1 MMAKKCVLGVLFL
14 FLVGI
19 MSSFPMQ
26 KSSVV
31 LANINNENMFVEV
44 MTEDEGREEPTI
56 PDVEPEE
63 RFKVSVQVVGEG
75 TVELTPNA
83 EDYLKDSVV
92 KVEVTA
98 KAGWTFDKIEGVEL
112 DENNSFTVVEDVTIV
127 ATFLPNPVSFK
138 DEEKGVSVDATADI
152 LPIDASMQV
161 SMVESE
167 DERYSQVRSALST
180 PNKLQIFDITF
191 QTADNQPIEQLDELV
206 TVKIKLD
213 EMFDSQKVKLIRVEL
228 NPTSVGKTDYQF
240 EVVDGFLVFQT
251 DHFSMYTL
259 SQATGF
265 KPASPSKDGTNKM
278 ALTLIVLGLS
288 AVVAVIAV
296 TVAVLVNRKKK

>member
-1 MMAKKCVLGVLFL
+1 MAKKCVLGVLFL

-19 MSSFPMQ
+19 MSSFPMP
-26 KSSVV
+26 KTSVV
-31 LANINNENMFVEV
+31 FANVNKETTFAET
-44 MTEDEGREEPTI
+44 MTEGDGNDEPTTT
-56 PDVEPEE
+56 DVDPEE
-63 RFKVSVQVVGEG
+63 RFKVSVQIVGQG
-75 TVELTPNA
+75 TVELTPTA
-83 EDYLKDSVV
+83 EDYLKYSVV
-92 KVEVTA
+92 IVEVTA
-98 KAGWTFDKIEGVEL
+98 KAGWTFDKIEGVQL

-278 ALTLIVLGLS
+278 TLTLIVLGLS